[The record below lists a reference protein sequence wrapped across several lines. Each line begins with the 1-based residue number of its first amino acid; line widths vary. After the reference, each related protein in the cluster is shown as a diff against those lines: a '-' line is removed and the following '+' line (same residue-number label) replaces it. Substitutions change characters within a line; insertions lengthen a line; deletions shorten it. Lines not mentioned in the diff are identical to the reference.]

1 MKELGVR
8 GFVFACVLMLPLAAR
23 AGTFPLHDPENYPPG
38 TVTDAG
44 PVTYVDGYNIEALGH
59 EVLKLSAEVARLQA
73 AIVKISATT
82 KTAP

>member
-1 MKELGVR
+1 VKSIFLGI
-8 GFVFACVLMLPLAAR
+8 ALLLPLSAS
-23 AGTFPLHDPENYPPG
+23 AGTFPLHDPKDYPPG

-44 PVTYVDGYNIEALGH
+44 PITYVDGFNIEALGH

-73 AIVKISATT
+73 VVKISSTT